1 MFAKPYLLLAGIFDF
16 DSDPDFDFDE
26 ILPVV
31 FCEHED
37 IGIES

>member
-1 MFAKPYLLLAGIFDF
+1 MFAKPHLLLAGIFDF
-16 DSDPDFDFDE
+16 EE
-26 ILPVV
+26 IFPVL